1 MAENLINEESRK
13 EKFKLAKQDSTI
25 HDTKF
30 ETKPVTYLQDC
41 LRRFAKNKASVVGAI
56 ILILIGLFSIFEP
69 VIDPKNHVGNN
80 DFFTS
85 GEFRDQ
91 YFSCAKPK
99 NALFEGTGFW
109 DGTEV
114 EVGMSQTNYKFKK
127 FNDSNHPIIVEEIDE
142 YLPNL
147 PDSFLNDP
155 KYQDKKQYD
164 VRIDTYAI
172 GCQELKISKDVFDD
186 LVAYEKENGVFE
198 QKDDGS
204 IMKPLV
210 DYEKYLSEFETQ
222 LNLEE
227 YAQTDSLISAMRTMY
242 IQNPSYYF
250 KIVPVKT
257 SNGVYSTSAY
267 TIPENDDG
275 TPVDIYQRDSEGN
288 LVYYEIV
295 DGSYKIRVDYY
306 DYFTF
311 RAGIEPIFLFGS
323 NKYGQDILLRM
334 ALGVRF
340 SLMLGICITL
350 VNFIIGL
357 IWGAISGYYG
367 GKVDLIMERFTDVIA
382 NIPSI
387 IIMSI
392 ANIQLVGNDELK
404 AVLGAGGTIVVAIF
418 IAFIYNGWVG
428 VAGTTRMQFYRFKGQ
443 EYVLASRTLGAK
455 DKRLIFKHIL
465 PNATG
470 TLVTRS
476 ILMVPS
482 IIFSEA
488 SLSYLGIIDFEN
500 SGICSIG
507 AMLNEGKAAGL
518 DKNPHVLLF
527 PALLITLLMISFNLF
542 GNGLRD
548 AFNTT
553 LRGSED

>member
-13 EKFKLAKQDSTI
+13 EKFKLAKQDASI

-56 ILILIGLFSIFEP
+56 ILILIGLFAIVEP
-69 VIDPKNHVGNN
+69 VIDPKNHVDNN

-85 GEFRDQ
+85 GEFKDIA
-91 YFSCAKPK
+91 FDCVKPK
-99 NALFEGTGFW
+99 NVLFEGTGFW

-114 EVGMSQTNYKFKK
+114 EVIAEDKYKEIT
-127 FNDSNHPIIVEEIDE
+127 FNDSNHPTIVKVIDE
-142 YLPNL
+142 YYL
-147 PDSFLNDP
+147 
-155 KYQDKKQYD
+155 KYSSKKKYYD

-172 GCQELKISKDVFDD
+172 GCQQLTISKDVFDE
-186 LVAYEKENGVFE
+186 LIAYEKENGVFE

-222 LNLEE
+222 LNEE
-227 YAQTDSLISAMRTMY
+227 GYAQTTSLISAMRIKY
-242 IQNPSYYF
+242 NQNPNYYF
-250 KIVPVKT
+250 KIVPNKT
-257 SNGVYSTSAY
+257 SNGVYSTSSY
-267 TIPENDDG
+267 TILENDDG
-275 TPVDIYQRDSEGN
+275 TPVDIYKRDEEGN
-288 LVYYEIV
+288 LVYYENAN
-295 DGSYKIRVDYY
+295 GEYKIRVDYY

-518 DKNPHVLLF
+518 KNNPHVLLF